1 MKPLLAVAAALAVLT
16 TGCAVQATRATN
28 VTTSSATLNA
38 NVRCKPGTIGQAWW
52 ELRQSGGAW
61 KAIGSK
67 SAVGCPAADRTF
79 AISRT
84 VGALS
89 AGTRYEYR
97 VAAQPGRG
105 GPAVFSNASSFAT
118 AGAADRFS
126 PGLVSSADHGLSA
139 RAAGVLG
146 SDHVRVEFD
155 IDTPVAQMRATVARS
170 AAAGVEMSNST
181 RTTRAPSRLVALAER
196 WS

>member
-16 TGCAVQATRATN
+16 TGCAVQATRATD

-52 ELRQSGGAW
+52 ELRPAGGAW
-61 KAIGSK
+61 TAISPK
-67 SAVGCPAADRTF
+67 SIVDCPADDRTF

-97 VAAQPGRG
+97 VGAAPSGG
-105 GPAVFSNASSFAT
+105 GPAAFSNASAVMLT
-118 AGAADRFS
+118 
-126 PGLVSSADHGLSA
+126 
-139 RAAGVLG
+139 
-146 SDHVRVEFD
+146 RV
-155 IDTPVAQMRATVARS
+155 T
-170 AAAGVEMSNST
+170 
-181 RTTRAPSRLVALAER
+181 
-196 WS
+196 